1 MGFIA
6 TNRVYEGIG
15 KNVGKFIYG
24 DADARGLMYD
34 QIGIDPANGW
44 DNISPEFLEEF
55 DRDMLD
61 WYAFVQNGENVAK
74 TGKIG
79 DIVSSCIF
87 GNFKNVCSNIRRF
100 GDRREKMGRRKG
112 RRRPSRK
119 TRKPLRPRRFGG

>member
-44 DNISPEFLEEF
+44 DDISPEFLEEF

-61 WYAFVQNGENVAK
+61 WFYSDDWIIWDSEEECLERP
-74 TGKIG
+74 
-79 DIVSSCIF
+79 VSYD
-87 GNFKNVCSNIRRF
+87 V
-100 GDRREKMGRRKG
+100 
-112 RRRPSRK
+112 
-119 TRKPLRPRRFGG
+119 